1 MRALRGLSLLLAAF
15 LGGCQD
21 AGQQAAREGEH
32 ESDPAAVSDPLGMAP
47 AAPAKPGA
55 DAPPTALDR
64 VEEQTGTARFVAR
77 AGGEPPDVGIPI
89 YPGAHALA
97 GGTWQ
102 LSDQMDEGADSLT
115 TFALFTPHRL
125 AAVLEFYRGRLQV
138 DPAASFTV
146 QGRGGRSVSI
156 TVDTPG
162 YNVNLLLRESSSPQ
176 GTHIEVS
183 AMAATAHAPPT

>member
-1 MRALRGLSLLLAAF
+1 MLAAL

-21 AGQQAAREGEH
+21 AGQQAEQEREHG
-32 ESDPAAVSDPLGMAP
+32 SDPAAVSAPLGMAP
-47 AAPAKPGA
+47 AAPAGPDQDQPPAAPDGGA
-55 DAPPTALDR
+55 A
-64 VEEQTGTARFVAR
+64 ETGTARFVAR

-102 LSDQMDEGADSLT
+102 LSDRMDEGADSLT

-125 AAVLEFYRGRLQV
+125 AAVLEFYRGRLQL
-138 DPAASFTV
+138 DPAAVFTV
-146 QGRGGRSVSI
+146 PGRGGRAVSI

-162 YNVNLLLRESSSPQ
+162 YTVNLLLRESMAPQ
-176 GTHIEVS
+176 GTRIEVS
-183 AMAATAHAPPT
+183 AMAAPAHAPPT